1 MNFAKID
8 CSELSAEQKNDFN
21 RWYKELLPKSRMK
34 KEISKIKCNYI
45 RDNFLRYYSN
55 LVSDFRNNL
64 NEIKLD
70 IDEGKSIKIFV
81 DRKNNE

>member
-1 MNFAKID
+1 M
-8 CSELSAEQKNDFN
+8 
-21 RWYKELLPKSRMK
+21 
-34 KEISKIKCNYI
+34 
-45 RDNFLRYYSN
+45 RYYSN